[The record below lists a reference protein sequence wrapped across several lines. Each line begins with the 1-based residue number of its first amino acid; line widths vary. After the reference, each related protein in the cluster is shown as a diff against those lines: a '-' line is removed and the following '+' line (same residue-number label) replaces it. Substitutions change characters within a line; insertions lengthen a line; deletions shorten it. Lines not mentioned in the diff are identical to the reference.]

1 MTAGAAGLGLGLGS
15 RVFPFQA
22 AQRVDYLH
30 SFGLAF
36 MAFFAMMNPL
46 ASAAVFLGLTEG
58 VGRDTERAVA
68 RKSLIVTFI
77 IVVVFAV
84 AGKLIFELFGITL
97 PALRLAGGALVAM
110 VGYRM
115 VQGTPSSVQ
124 HPSVSDR
131 QSATQAQVAD
141 AAASR
146 GAINHAQLDVAISP
160 LATPLLAGPGT
171 IATAMNLSAQADP
184 LRLGL
189 TLAAF
194 ALLCA
199 ITYAAFMNGHAL
211 LRWVGQSGM
220 NALTRIMG
228 LILAVIG
235 AQMMIEG
242 IKGAFNLG

>member
-1 MTAGAAGLGLGLGS
+1 MTA
-15 RVFPFQA
+15 
-22 AQRVDYLH
+22 
-30 SFGLAF
+30 
-36 MAFFAMMNPL
+36 M
-46 ASAAVFLGLTEG
+46 
-58 VGRDTERAVA
+58 
-68 RKSLIVTFI
+68 
-77 IVVVFAV
+77 
-84 AGKLIFELFGITL
+84 
-97 PALRLAGGALVAM
+97 
-110 VGYRM
+110 
-115 VQGTPSSVQ
+115 QGTSLFDQIRNSPVK
-124 HPSVSDR
+124 
-131 QSATQAQVAD
+131 
-141 AAASR
+141 
-146 GAINHAQLDVAISP
+146 ISYLFMTLLLTAVWALH

-171 IATAMNLSAQADP
+171 IATAMNLSSQADP